1 MSLPRLMFHTKVQD
15 DVADGE
21 MHSLVVCH
29 LHTANRSTR
38 LFGLFQWPLTRGYA
52 LEFGGRYANQ
62 ALKEAG
68 RDVFEHFF
76 GNGTI

>member
-15 DVADGE
+15 DVADGDME
-21 MHSLVVCH
+21 SVIVCH
-29 LHTANRSTR
+29 LGTANGSTR
-38 LFGLFQWPLTRGYA
+38 LFGVFRWPLTRGYTV
-52 LEFGGRYANQ
+52 EFGGRYAEERLRQ
-62 ALKEAG
+62 AG